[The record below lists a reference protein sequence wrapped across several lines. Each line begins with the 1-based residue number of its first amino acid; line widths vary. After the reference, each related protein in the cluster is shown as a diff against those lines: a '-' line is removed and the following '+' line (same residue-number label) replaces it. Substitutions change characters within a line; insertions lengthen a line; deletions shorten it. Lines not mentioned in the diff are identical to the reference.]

1 MSHRTIANAN
11 SPAAQFKKTIRFHAA
26 VRAAL
31 LAGAMTF
38 AVAACGG
45 SEEPPAQA
53 QEPAFTL
60 ADLDAAKPVT
70 TVTPEQVAETF
81 ALGSKSTDLQRDLLE
96 KKVVG
101 QVVEWD
107 LQLYEVQLEGDI
119 YTVSSNAIP
128 INDDSGMNLIRIV
141 AEVRA
146 RTPEEYTF
154 LRAVKTGDP
163 IRLRGRITAIALR
176 TAVVMDPAVVVVPA
190 EEETK

>member
-38 AVAACGG
+38 AIAACGG

-96 KKVVG
+96 KEVVG

-119 YTVSSNAIP
+119 YTVSSNAVP

-146 RTPEEYTF
+146 RTPEEHAF

-190 EEETK
+190 KEETK